1 MPSAS
6 GSICTARRMQ
16 AVRFTPHILVSSV
29 LGGFAITAR
38 VARGAAAAAG
48 EWRAV
53 ARAAAHAWGVAWA
66 ALAGDLAAPDDPAAA
81 AAVALWHLPSAHGRS
96 SPGMLI
102 SRGETRS
109 WPGRTTELPD
119 LRGPIGSRRRRSGR
133 GQHMC
138 TGLAHVAAAPP
149 PIPPRTR
156 AGTAHLAG
164 AGQDHPRA
172 RCSGV

>member
-1 MPSAS
+1 
-6 GSICTARRMQ
+6 MQ

-81 AAVALWHLPSAHGRS
+81 AAVALWHLPLRPRPQLARNADQ
-96 SPGMLI
+96 
-102 SRGETRS
+102 
-109 WPGRTTELPD
+109 PGRNAKL
-119 LRGPIGSRRRRSGR
+119 
-133 GQHMC
+133 
-138 TGLAHVAAAPP
+138 
-149 PIPPRTR
+149 
-156 AGTAHLAG
+156 
-164 AGQDHPRA
+164 AGQDDGTA
-172 RCSGV
+172 